1 MEVDRC
7 AMWDESKDR
16 VVVAVA
22 PRGDHDAVL
31 EYAAAEAVRRGTG
44 IHLVLVM
51 HPQWPGP
58 DGLAEVRL
66 EGGELVRVESE
77 VLRACEERLGEW
89 LHESVP
95 VTTEV
100 VHGAVAPSVV
110 AASRRASVVLLQHHR
125 MTRPNH
131 LPTLSVTNGVASRAR
146 VPVVAVPDRW
156 HESAARDAPVVAGL
170 ENGELSW
177 QVATHALAAGR
188 RTDSPVRLLRAWSYA
203 DDLALRDPVFRTT
216 TTAEWERH
224 LVAQLEDELS
234 GLTGSYPDVSCSVR
248 VAHGQPAYVLATASA
263 QARLMVL
270 GRHEPTLPFGS
281 HLGPVTRTVL
291 TYGRCPVMVVDAGP
305 ADTPAG

>member
-1 MEVDRC
+1 
-7 AMWDESKDR
+7 MWDESQDR

-31 EYAAAEAVRRGTG
+31 EYAAVDAVRRGTG
-44 IHLVLVM
+44 IHLVLVA

-58 DGLAEVRL
+58 DGLAEIRI
-66 EGGELVRVESE
+66 EGDELVRIESG
-77 VLRACEERLGEW
+77 VLRDCEDRLADW
-89 LHESVP
+89 LAEPVP

-100 VHGAVAPSVV
+100 VHGAVAPSLV

-131 LPTLSVTNGVASRAR
+131 LPTLSITNGVASRAR

-156 HESAARDAPVVAGL
+156 HESAHREAPVLAGI

-177 QVATHALAAGR
+177 QIATRALDAGR
-188 RTDSPVRLLRAWSYA
+188 RAGSEVWLLRAWSYA
-203 DDLALRDPVFRTT
+203 DDLALRDPLFRTS

-224 LVAQLEDELS
+224 LVEQLEAELS
-234 GLTGSYPDVSCSVR
+234 GLTAAYPDVPCSVR
-248 VAHGQPAYVLATASA
+248 VAHGQPAYVLSTASV
-263 QARLMVL
+263 QARLVVV

-281 HLGPVTRTVL
+281 HLGPITRTVL

-305 ADTPAG
+305 ADTSVG

>member
-1 MEVDRC
+1 
-7 AMWDESKDR
+7 MWDESKGR

-31 EYAAAEAVRRGTG
+31 EYAAAEAARRRTG
-44 IHLVLVM
+44 IHLVLVL

-58 DGLAEVRL
+58 DGLAEVQL
-66 EGGELVRVESE
+66 EGGELVRVESK
-77 VLRACEERLGEW
+77 VLGACEDRLAEW

-100 VHGAVAPSVV
+100 VHGAVAPSLV

-156 HESAARDAPVVAGL
+156 HESSDPEAPVVAGI
-170 ENGELSW
+170 ENAELSYR
-177 QVATHALAAGR
+177 VARDALDAGR
-188 RTDSPVRLLRAWSYA
+188 RTGSSVLLLRAWSYA
-203 DDLALRDPVFRTT
+203 DDLALRDPLFRIATK
-216 TTAEWERH
+216 AEWERH
-224 LVAQLEDELS
+224 LVEQLEGELG
-234 GLTGSYPDVSCSVR
+234 GLTASYPDVSCSIR
-248 VAHGQPAYVLATASA
+248 VAHGQPAYVLTTASA

-291 TYGRCPVMVVDAGP
+291 TYGRCPVMVVDAGL
-305 ADTPAG
+305 ADAPTG